1 MKDKLFGKT
10 FSEIQEITDSLG
22 FAKYTAM
29 QIFTRLYRH
38 KAKEIDDIPEL
49 SKKNRALLGEKYD
62 IGLSAPV
69 NVQTSVDGT
78 KKYLYRT
85 ENGKY
90 IESAYIPENERATL
104 CVSSQVGCKM
114 GCKFCMTAR
123 QGFNGHLSANE
134 ILNQIQS
141 LPERQT
147 LTNIVF
153 MGMGEPLDNFDAVL
167 KACEI
172 LTHGDAYAWSP
183 KRITVST
190 IGNLVGLREF
200 LEKSN
205 CHLAVSLHNP
215 FPEERRSM
223 MPSEISNPIKEVLDL
238 IRSHDFGRQRRVSFE
253 YIMFKGYN
261 DSVRHVN
268 ELAKILNGIKSRINL
283 IRFHT
288 IPDFPLQGCSE
299 SEIDA
304 FAELLTKKG
313 IRTTVRKSRGM
324 DIDAACGMLST
335 KELIRKD

>member
-1 MKDKLFGKT
+1 
-10 FSEIQEITDSLG
+10 
-22 FAKYTAM
+22 
-29 QIFTRLYRH
+29 
-38 KAKEIDDIPEL
+38 
-49 SKKNRALLGEKYD
+49 
-62 IGLSAPV
+62 
-69 NVQTSVDGT
+69 
-78 KKYLYRT
+78 
-85 ENGKY
+85 
-90 IESAYIPENERATL
+90 
-104 CVSSQVGCKM
+104 
-114 GCKFCMTAR
+114 MTAR

-153 MGMGEPLDNFDAVL
+153 MGMGEPLDNIDAVL
-167 KACEI
+167 KSCEI
-172 LTHGDAYAWSP
+172 LTHSDAYAWSP

-215 FPEERRSM
+215 FPEERSSM
-223 MPSEISNPIKEVLDL
+223 MPAEISNPIKEVLDL

-335 KELIRKD
+335 KKLIQK

>member
-29 QIFTRLYRH
+29 QIFIRLYRLN
-38 KAKEIDDIPEL
+38 AKELDDITEL

-153 MGMGEPLDNFDAVL
+153 MGMGEPLDNIDAVL
-167 KACEI
+167 KSCEI
-172 LTHGDAYAWSP
+172 LTHSDAYAWSP

-215 FPEERRSM
+215 FPEERSGM
-223 MPSEISNPIKEVLDL
+223 MPAEISNPIKEVLDL

-335 KELIRKD
+335 KKLIQK